1 MSDVGQ
7 VTGVLRSQHLLPRR
21 LRSRPQR
28 QEPAGPRA
36 QDRVEISW
44 LADAMARVRALPEIR
59 EEKVAEVRAAIE
71 RGDYETPDKLEVVVD
86 CLMQELGLL

>member
-1 MSDVGQ
+1 
-7 VTGVLRSQHLLPRR
+7 
-21 LRSRPQR
+21 
-28 QEPAGPRA
+28 
-36 QDRVEISW
+36 
-44 LADAMARVRALPEIR
+44 MARVRALPEIR